1 MSNFDLMTKDV
12 NMMSSSELR
21 IAVLALR
28 SVVRL
33 ERCSV
38 ARAEVDSARWMREA
52 ASYRTGMAAENL
64 RKAEAEN
71 RGEKSES

>member
-1 MSNFDLMTKDV
+1 MSTIDLMTKDV
-12 NMMSSSELR
+12 NLMNSSELR

-38 ARAEVDSARWMREA
+38 ARAEVDAARWMREA
-52 ASYRTGMAAENL
+52 ASYRTTAAAESL

-71 RGEKSES
+71 RGEGPA